1 MKKVFFSSLMM
12 LTVVFAFANNG
23 NAEPRDVQPVLTNEV
38 AVEQPQKTD
47 LACEITLPNGTTIS
61 CDGCVD
67 CDEFTEIVKCLI
79 VICK

>member
-1 MKKVFFSSLMM
+1 MKKVFFSSLMI

-47 LACEITLPNGTTIS
+47 DGSCKITLSDGTVVECS
-61 CDGCVD
+61 D
-67 CDEFTEIVKCLI
+67 CDCLKLATDLI
-79 VICK
+79 ILDRTI